1 MKILIQK
8 NTTLTE
14 LNDLFSEAFS
24 GLRLGFFI
32 DKNHDQILT
41 ANEEVK
47 DLHMPVNKLSEA
59 SFDGEIDIE
68 GRMTVNDVEALFKNT
83 LGIEVQLFRKS
94 GNNWLR
100 TVQTDS
106 WTLDEQQKVAL
117 ESMRPVE
124 DEDKNF
130 NFRDQQD
137 IE

>member
-8 NTTLTE
+8 NTTLAE

-41 ANEEVK
+41 ANEEIK
-47 DLHMPVNKLSEA
+47 DLQITVNQISGTL
-59 SFDGEIDIE
+59 FDGEIEIQ
-68 GRMTVNDVEALFKNT
+68 GRMTVNDVVALFKNA
-83 LGIEVQLFRKS
+83 LDIEVQLFRQS

-106 WTLDEQQKVAL
+106 WTLEQQQKVAL
-117 ESMRPVE
+117 ESVRPVE